1 LDFNWQQSQG
11 PCSSWKTSAGKR
23 EEDYTIKEREQ
34 KNSALA
40 LRLIE
45 TVENNFSSVILMV

>member
-1 LDFNWQQSQG
+1 MEKLALEKG
-11 PCSSWKTSAGKR
+11 

-34 KNSALA
+34 KNSALV

-45 TVENNFSSVILMV
+45 TVENNFFFRHIDGLNLTGEDDG